1 MMCAANVMLTSL
13 HCTRRG
19 CCGGGAGA
27 EPGPGHAGHQRAA
40 AQPRR
45 GGRLQRLGVL
55 GVSSTSTVQYSDAV
69 TTLQVRALPPHLRP
83 LHRQHQLHPRGH
95 VQPGRPA
102 RRAAGPGDH
111 ADYIIMKIIPLSPL
125 QVSFWLTF
133 LQSRIPPVEPLG
145 DCGRSHRA
153 ASVVLVGGNRYLH
166 I

>member
-1 MMCAANVMLTSL
+1 MLCAANVMLTSL

-19 CCGGGAGA
+19 CRGGGAGA

-55 GVSSTSTVQYSDAV
+55 GVSSTSVTIYCDAV
-69 TTLQVRALPPHLRP
+69 TTLQGRALPPHLRP

-102 RRAAGPGDH
+102 RRAARAGDH
-111 ADYIIMKIIPLSPL
+111 AVYIIMNICISTAPSAGELLADLPAVPHPAGGAAGRLRPESPRRL
-125 QVSFWLTF
+125 
-133 LQSRIPPVEPLG
+133 
-145 DCGRSHRA
+145 RSA
-153 ASVVLVGGNRYLH
+153 GG
-166 I
+166 